1 MDKENVIH
9 TYTHTHTHTG
19 ILFVHKKEEKLAI
32 CNNMDR
38 SWGHYT
44 MWNKSNKDT
53 YLMLSLY
60 KESKNKQR
68 STWIERANQWF
79 IEAEGRGR
87 QNGRPGIKGTNFKL

>member
-1 MDKENVIH
+1 
-9 TYTHTHTHTG
+9 
-19 ILFVHKKEEKLAI
+19 
-32 CNNMDR
+32 
-38 SWGHYT
+38 
-44 MWNKSNKDT
+44 
-53 YLMLSLY
+53 MLSLY